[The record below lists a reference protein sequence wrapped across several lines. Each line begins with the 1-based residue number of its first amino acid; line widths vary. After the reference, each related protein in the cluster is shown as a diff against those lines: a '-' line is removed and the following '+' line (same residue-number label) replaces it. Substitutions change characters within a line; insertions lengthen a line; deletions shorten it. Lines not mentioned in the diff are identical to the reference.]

1 MYGLMTTSNTLS
13 QLTLSQRMA
22 RIGIATFS
30 CVVLDQV
37 SKAIAKSLLNLFD
50 AHLFL
55 GGTVRF
61 QLAHNTGAFLG
72 LGDSLPD
79 STRQMLF
86 TIGVGALLFGVLVYA
101 MISKAVDR
109 IGVTALALIFA
120 GGTSNLGDRIVYG
133 GYVVDFVQMGIGPLR
148 TGVFNIA
155 DMAIMAGAFLL
166 LFEAFR
172 KSSSDSKQQ

>member
-1 MYGLMTTSNTLS
+1 MYGRMNKAIAHPP
-13 QLTLSQRMA
+13 LTLSQKLS
-22 RIGIATFS
+22 RIGITVFS
-30 CVVLDQV
+30 CIALDQL
-37 SKAIAKSLLNLFD
+37 SKAIAKSLLNLYD

-79 STRQMLF
+79 AVRQLLF
-86 TIGVGALLFGVLVYA
+86 TIGVGALLIGVLAYA
-101 MISKAVDR
+101 LVSKAVDR
-109 IGVTALALIFA
+109 VGVIALALIFS
-120 GGTSNLGDRIVYG
+120 GGASNLGDRIVYG
-133 GYVVDFVQMGIGPLR
+133 GYVVDFAQMGIGPLR

-166 LFEAFR
+166 LLEAFR
-172 KSSSDSKQQ
+172 KNGPESK